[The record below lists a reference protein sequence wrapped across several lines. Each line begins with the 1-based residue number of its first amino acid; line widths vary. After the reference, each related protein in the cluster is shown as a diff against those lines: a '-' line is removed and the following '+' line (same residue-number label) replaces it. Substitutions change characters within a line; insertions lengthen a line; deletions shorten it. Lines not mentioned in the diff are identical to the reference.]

1 MKHEINKKLS
11 KSKTES
17 FFNLKQNNNYRK
29 DRKIEIINGKPSIR
43 DININKNENIRFQN
57 MTMRNFNQ
65 NKEKYKNI
73 IGINKTLENNSYYS
87 TYKKY
92 EKSDLKS
99 DINEIYNDLRKY
111 NNIVNTKL
119 IELEKINEKKE
130 NNLKKEI
137 NDKNKM
143 IEDLKNKIKT
153 KNKELEMLKSRN
165 TNLTEK
171 CKEMQNKLQEIKN
184 NESKYN
190 DKDFKN
196 LEEISSGGYGTLY
209 SAFSIKDK
217 TNICLKKINIK
228 NMENQ
233 YKENGYPDKN
243 YLKDLN
249 NEIEILKLLSPYEN
263 SVKYYGDYQII
274 KEKIIIMEKC
284 DEDFENYLK
293 KRNKSLNVE
302 EINKILSGLNK
313 IFDAMN
319 KNNVIHRDLKL
330 KNLLI
335 KYTNEEKLNLL

>member
-17 FFNLKQNNNYRK
+17 FFNLKLNNDYRK
-29 DRKIEIINGKPSIR
+29 YRKIEIINEKPSIR
-43 DININKNENIRFQN
+43 DINNNKSENIRFQK
-57 MTMRNFNQ
+57 MTMRNFNH
-65 NKEKYKNI
+65 NKYI

-99 DINEIYNDLRKY
+99 DINEIYKDIRKY

-137 NDKNKM
+137 NDKNKI
-143 IEDLKNKIKT
+143 IEDLKNKIET

-209 SAFSIKDK
+209 SALVLKIK
-217 TNICLKKINIK
+217 L
-228 NMENQ
+228 
-233 YKENGYPDKN
+233 
-243 YLKDLN
+243 
-249 NEIEILKLLSPYEN
+249 
-263 SVKYYGDYQII
+263 
-274 KEKIIIMEKC
+274 
-284 DEDFENYLK
+284 
-293 KRNKSLNVE
+293 
-302 EINKILSGLNK
+302 
-313 IFDAMN
+313 IFA
-319 KNNVIHRDLKL
+319 
-330 KNLLI
+330 
-335 KYTNEEKLNLL
+335 

>member
-29 DRKIEIINGKPSIR
+29 KRKIEIINEKPSIR
-43 DININKNENIRFQN
+43 DIYINKNDNIRFQN
-57 MTMRNFNQ
+57 MTMRNFNL
-65 NKEKYKNI
+65 NEEEYKYM
-73 IGINKTLENNSYYS
+73 IGINKTLENKKNSYYS

-99 DINEIYNDLRKY
+99 DINEIYKDIRKY

-137 NDKNKM
+137 NDKNKI
-143 IEDLKNKIKT
+143 IEDLKNKIET

-209 SAFSIKDK
+209 SALVLKIK
-217 TNICLKKINIK
+217 L
-228 NMENQ
+228 
-233 YKENGYPDKN
+233 
-243 YLKDLN
+243 
-249 NEIEILKLLSPYEN
+249 
-263 SVKYYGDYQII
+263 
-274 KEKIIIMEKC
+274 
-284 DEDFENYLK
+284 
-293 KRNKSLNVE
+293 
-302 EINKILSGLNK
+302 
-313 IFDAMN
+313 IFA
-319 KNNVIHRDLKL
+319 
-330 KNLLI
+330 
-335 KYTNEEKLNLL
+335 